1 MADVT
6 PEGEEGGLI
15 LLLQGLVPAS
25 EFFIEWPP
33 IPFGVT
39 GEMVSA
45 HVQTPAENFLACR
58 SFFRVTIDFFFFLQ
72 QQQKNDII
80 FSGESCI
87 GQ

>member
-1 MADVT
+1 LADVT
-6 PEGEEGGLI
+6 PGGEKGGLI

-45 HVQTPAENFLACR
+45 HIQTPAENFLACR
-58 SFFRVTIDFFFFLQ
+58 SFFRVTIDFFFLQ

>member
-1 MADVT
+1 MT
-6 PEGEEGGLI
+6 PGGEKGGLI

-45 HVQTPAENFLACR
+45 HIQTPAENFLACR
-58 SFFRVTIDFFFFLQ
+58 SFFRVTIDFFFCNNNKKMTLFFQVNLV
-72 QQQKNDII
+72 
-80 FSGESCI
+80 
-87 GQ
+87 